1 MSSKPLL
8 VNKIRKNSQSNPCQN
23 YDKEKA
29 IECEKMAQNFVLSI
43 FQSVND
49 EINNENNEKE
59 IVSKFISSLF
69 EEVQNE
75 FMISKFV
82 DSVLLNAKTEIQ
94 KIKDQFNIVQPKL
107 ALQNKNN
114 EVNCATE
121 NNSPSKCKRVVFS
134 NEVDSS
140 NSNGNILC
148 EENKYNCRTI
158 PRSCLKKKR
167 NYSTNKNDIKNNSK
181 NNWHKANLSVKYR
194 TNVHNAKEKIKC
206 EEKLKLMQKHLLVMK
221 KRQDEMDKKI
231 YSLKNKEENIKNIKK
246 EKASLKKSLIH
257 VNEKKKSE
265 LAKMRKNIEKQ
276 KEEIN
281 NRIKQSSGKAKLE
294 KMKNYKKIKEERKV
308 LNDRMKLIQQKN
320 NNNVKHLI
328 QKIRVLRAFNKN
340 IVPQKKKN
348 IYKNNIEKNMKEF
361 EKNKEMTMLLK
372 KQISKI
378 QNKENEYA
386 DKLNRTKAKLCN
398 FDTEDK
404 SYSNFTCKTYRKAK
418 SHVIDF

>member
-1 MSSKPLL
+1 MSSKPLQ
-8 VNKIRKNSQSNPCQN
+8 VNKIRKNSQSHPCQN
-23 YDKEKA
+23 YDNEKSL
-29 IECEKMAQNFVLSI
+29 ECEKMAQNFVLSI
-43 FQSVND
+43 FHSVNN
-49 EINNENNEKE
+49 EINNDNNEKE

-134 NEVDSS
+134 NEVDS
-140 NSNGNILC
+140 
-148 EENKYNCRTI
+148 
-158 PRSCLKKKR
+158 KKKR
-167 NYSTNKNDIKNNSK
+167 NYSVNKNDIKNNSK
-181 NNWHKANLSVKYR
+181 NNWHKTNLSVKYR
-194 TNVHNAKEKIKC
+194 TNVHNAKEKMKC

-221 KRQDEMDKKI
+221 KLQDEMDKKI

-246 EKASLKKSLIH
+246 EKASLKKTLI
-257 VNEKKKSE
+257 
-265 LAKMRKNIEKQ
+265 KMRKNIEKQ

-320 NNNVKHLI
+320 NSNVKHLI

-372 KQISKI
+372 KQISKL
-378 QNKENEYA
+378 QNKENEYV

-398 FDTEDK
+398 YDTEDK

>member
-94 KIKDQFNIVQPKL
+94 KIKDQFNIVQSKL
-107 ALQNKNN
+107 ALQNKNK

-140 NSNGNILC
+140 NSNGNTLC
-148 EENKYNCRTI
+148 EDNKYNSRTI

-246 EKASLKKSLIH
+246 EKASLKKTLIH

-348 IYKNNIEKNMKEF
+348 VYKNNIEKNMKEF
-361 EKNKEMTMLLK
+361 EKNKEMTMSLK
-372 KQISKI
+372 KQISKL
-378 QNKENEYA
+378 QNKENEYV

-398 FDTEDK
+398 YDTEDK
-404 SYSNFTCKTYRKAK
+404 SYSNFNCKTYRKAK